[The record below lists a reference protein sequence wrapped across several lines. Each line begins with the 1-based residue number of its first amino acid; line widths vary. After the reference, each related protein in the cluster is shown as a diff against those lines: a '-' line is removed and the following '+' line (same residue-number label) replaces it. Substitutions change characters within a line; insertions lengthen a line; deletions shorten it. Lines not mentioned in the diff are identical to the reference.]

1 MIEFNTIVSI
11 LGGLSIFL
19 FGMKI
24 MSEGLQNVAGYRLR
38 KVLRGLTN
46 NRFSGILTGFLITTA
61 VQSSSASTVMLVS
74 FVNAGLINLTQSLG
88 VVLGANIGTTVTGWL
103 IAIIGF
109 KVNISLFAFPAITIG
124 FFLRFFGKQKLTD
137 WGESLLGFGLLFFG
151 LSIMR
156 ETMGDMRHSQEV
168 IEFMSRYHAHD
179 FLSILAVV
187 GVGTVVTII
196 IQSSSATMALTLSL
210 ASLQLIDFP
219 TCAALILGE
228 NIGTTITANLAAM
241 GASTPA
247 KQTARAHLVFNLVG
261 VFWVI
266 LLFPY
271 FLNAVNVILPGNVY
285 SSSPSVATAVLPE
298 HLAAFHTLFNII
310 NTLLFLPFI
319 NVLAWLARLMVKKM
333 PEKQESRLIYLRAG
347 IINTLPLAVE
357 ESKRELSRMSDIT
370 CKMFNTFVE
379 FFSKEEKT
387 DKDYNEYN
395 KEINELENLVDSL
408 EIEITD
414 FLVKVIRNT
423 SSTQLSLEIEQT
435 LNSVNNLERVGDHC
449 QNLMKFMN
457 RLQENDLCFT
467 EHANKDINLISGK
480 VHEMLTLINSNI
492 SKYGKNIMQEA
503 DQLENDI
510 DDLRRDLRKAH
521 IERLNAGLCDVN
533 QGLIF
538 IDMLNCF
545 EKIGDHLHNIAQAIS
560 GERK

>member
-1 MIEFNTIVSI
+1 MIQFNTIVSI

-38 KVLRGLTN
+38 SVLRGLTN

-109 KVNISLFAFPAITIG
+109 KFNISLFAFPAITAG

-137 WGESLLGFGLLFFG
+137 WGEVLLGFGLLFFG

-156 ETMGDMRHSQEV
+156 ETMGDLRHSQEV

-187 GVGTVVTII
+187 GVGTAITII

-228 NIGTTITANLAAM
+228 NIGTTITANLAAV
-241 GASTPA
+241 GASTAA
-247 KQTARAHLVFNLVG
+247 KQTARAHLVFNLIG
-261 VFWVI
+261 VFWVLMI
-266 LLFPY
+266 FPF
-271 FLNAVNVILPGNVY
+271 FLNIVNFIVPGDVY
-285 SSSPSVATAVLPE
+285 ATGQPQLLTVLPE
-298 HLAAFHTLFNII
+298 HLAAFHTIFNII
-310 NTLLFLPFI
+310 NTLIFLPLI
-319 NVLAWLARLMVKKM
+319 NVLAWLARLMVKDVAI
-333 PEKQESRLIYLRAG
+333 KQESKLIYLRAG
-347 IINTLPLAVE
+347 LINTLPLAVE
-357 ESKRELSRMSDIT
+357 ESKRELSRMSDLT
-370 CKMFNTFVE
+370 FKMFNTFLE
-379 FFSKEEKT
+379 FFNKQEKT
-387 DKDYNEYN
+387 VKEKNEYN
-395 KEINELENLVDSL
+395 NEINEMENLVDSL

-423 SSTQLSLEIEQT
+423 SSTAISLEIEQT
-435 LNSVNNLERVGDHC
+435 LNCVNNLERVGDHC

-457 RLQENDLCFT
+457 RLDENNLAFT
-467 EHANKDINLISGK
+467 EHASRDINLIADK
-480 VHEMLTLINSNI
+480 VQKMLTLVNSNI
-492 SKYGKNIMQEA
+492 SKHGKNIMYEA
-503 DQLENDI
+503 DRLENEI
-510 DDLRRDLRKAH
+510 DELRHDLRKAH
-521 IERLNAGLCDVN
+521 IERLNAGSCNVN

-560 GERK
+560 GER